1 MLQRVRQYLI
11 DSYNGLYLI
20 VIAPSMPTKGTV
32 AKVLLGLIIGL
43 IWAYGINPIQFYD
56 AAPSQ
61 LSASYRQQWAELVAA
76 AAEAQFY
83 DDEAIRQLFA
93 EIENP
98 AAAIDRAIS
107 QATPNSFAQQALQN
121 ARPLAE
127 AAGSGKA
134 APKPGGLI
142 GDLIS
147 GWIIPAL
154 LITIITPILVVV
166 WRMLI
171 YPNIVAGLIE
181 RFKMMRDKDYRE
193 QRMREKAELERIRTQ
208 REAAQNVV
216 VETDTE
222 LGEPITTKVSI
233 YTPGRAYDDSF
244 AIEDANDTFL
254 GEMGASVAKRIGDN
268 QVAAVEV
275 WLFDKEDFV
284 RTLNKIFVS
293 EHGFNDPATR
303 AELEN
308 KVENPATDIIQISEG
323 AEAVM
328 ETDQLRVRAR
338 VKRVE
343 YGSDGSMP
351 SNSYFDGL
359 QIELAA
365 WQKGESSGP
374 YKTSVS
380 MPSATPG
387 ATPTP
392 SPVTPATPAGSG
404 APSIQ
409 PLSPPPMQTPPS
421 TGQVQPVMPA
431 TPPAGGT
438 PTVQPVTPPTQTP
451 SSEPPAVRPLSP
463 PPMQT
468 PPQGGSGSGSD
479 DDDPFGGTGDFTP
492 LRRE

>member
-181 RFKMMRDKDYRE
+181 R
-193 QRMREKAELERIRTQ
+193 
-208 REAAQNVV
+208 
-216 VETDTE
+216 
-222 LGEPITTKVSI
+222 
-233 YTPGRAYDDSF
+233 
-244 AIEDANDTFL
+244 
-254 GEMGASVAKRIGDN
+254 
-268 QVAAVEV
+268 
-275 WLFDKEDFV
+275 
-284 RTLNKIFVS
+284 
-293 EHGFNDPATR
+293 
-303 AELEN
+303 
-308 KVENPATDIIQISEG
+308 
-323 AEAVM
+323 
-328 ETDQLRVRAR
+328 
-338 VKRVE
+338 
-343 YGSDGSMP
+343 
-351 SNSYFDGL
+351 
-359 QIELAA
+359 
-365 WQKGESSGP
+365 
-374 YKTSVS
+374 
-380 MPSATPG
+380 
-387 ATPTP
+387 
-392 SPVTPATPAGSG
+392 
-404 APSIQ
+404 
-409 PLSPPPMQTPPS
+409 
-421 TGQVQPVMPA
+421 
-431 TPPAGGT
+431 
-438 PTVQPVTPPTQTP
+438 
-451 SSEPPAVRPLSP
+451 
-463 PPMQT
+463 
-468 PPQGGSGSGSD
+468 
-479 DDDPFGGTGDFTP
+479 
-492 LRRE
+492 

>member
-431 TPPAGGT
+431 T
-438 PTVQPVTPPTQTP
+438 
-451 SSEPPAVRPLSP
+451 
-463 PPMQT
+463 
-468 PPQGGSGSGSD
+468 
-479 DDDPFGGTGDFTP
+479 
-492 LRRE
+492 